1 MSAVPLSGA
10 AFRGPS
16 SRTSLGS
23 GLAAALAATAP
34 LALAYASMRYGSRSA
49 DPAPPPPL
57 PPLPPTPGPGT
68 GLLRAPVPPSSG
80 TAASPAPSATGAA
93 PSRGITRA
101 FTPAAPSPAARLPV
115 PPVPPVPPAAPARTA
130 VPPGFGLGGAPVV
143 PAVPQAPAVPAVPAV
158 PSQAAPAV
166 PPGFGLGSTS
176 PPAGAAPAPAGG
188 ISPNSAFADQQLTQA
203 PVGMGER
210 FLAGVRQGFSG
221 TALGGLTDYLNMHRA
236 PDTQTIDPT
245 TGQPLSGPTPRQQVQ
260 SDILE
265 QRAQDANMPDW
276 NAGGASTPGT
286 IGNAGAD
293 IAGRVLG
300 TLATPETV
308 AGAGLARSAVAS
320 GGAAV
325 RAAVPL
331 ARSWG
336 VPAGLDAAKLVRPLV
351 PDWITPTLR
360 TSPMVPAWATPSALV
375 QALGAYGTVKAARGA
390 GQAIDA
396 SAVK

>member
-80 TAASPAPSATGAA
+80 TAASPAPSATARPQAA
-93 PSRGITRA
+93 ASPARSPLPRPARRPGFPCRLCRRCRRPRRPGRPCPRGSALAGRRWSRPSPRPRPSPPSPPSRPRLRQPSRPASALARPRRRRA
-101 FTPAAPSPAARLPV
+101 QHRPLPAASPPTL
-115 PPVPPVPPAAPARTA
+115 
-130 VPPGFGLGGAPVV
+130 
-143 PAVPQAPAVPAVPAV
+143 
-158 PSQAAPAV
+158 PSQ
-166 PPGFGLGSTS
+166 TS
-176 PPAGAAPAPAGG
+176 
-188 ISPNSAFADQQLTQA
+188 NLTQA